1 MRAIFNGT
9 ARRAHLFDI
18 QTVEGLLYY
27 WADAALP
34 FVPAAITASNN
45 AAIVSYQPWILTP
58 PRFSFHRS
66 MQTDTGSVTVQNVSG
81 NTVARDFEL
90 RVRRSAMEGSI
101 FCYRWF
107 NPAAQVSDLT
117 VLGTLTIDSIDPAAG
132 RATLNCAQLFSG
144 QDDVPGD
151 VVNEVCQ
158 LVWAERR
165 CQAQGTQECL
175 YNFQTCQVVE
185 HFTGVLTMFEKN
197 YGEALPDLPAQP
209 VNRRRTI

>member
-1 MRAIFNGT
+1 MRPISSGT

-27 WADAALP
+27 WADAKLAN
-34 FVPAAITASNN
+34 VPAAITANN
-45 AAIVSYQPWILTP
+45 APAKVAYQPWVLTP

-66 MQTDTGSVTVQNVSG
+66 MQTDTGSFTVQNVSG
-81 NTVARDFEL
+81 NTVARDFETA
-90 RVRRSAMEGSI
+90 VRRSAMEGAL
-101 FCYRWF
+101 FAYRWY
-107 NPAAQVSDLT
+107 NTAAQVADLT
-117 VLGTLTIDSIDPAAG
+117 VLGTLTVDMISASS
-132 RATLNCAQLFSG
+132 ATLNCQQLFSG

-151 VVNEVCQ
+151 VISETCQ

-175 YNFQTCQVVE
+175 YSFRTCQVVE

-197 YGEALPDLPAQP
+197 YGEALPDIISQP
-209 VNRRRTI
+209 VNRRRAI